1 MFQTKIVGG
10 ETASIDEFPWLAML
24 GPLRKSSDGKMKF
37 VGGQHNY
44 VCGGS
49 LISDNWV
56 LTAAHCVVYKG
67 TDEDY
72 DGCVD

>member
-24 GPLRKSSDGKMKF
+24 GPLRKGSDGKMKF
-37 VGGQHNY
+37 LSEHHY

-56 LTAAHCVVYKG
+56 LTAAHCVVYSG
-67 TDEDY
+67 TNDFV